1 MLQNSSEEDISKAL
15 SDINHSN
22 IFLNPPHTVMKIKP
36 KINKWYLIKLKSF
49 CIAKETTH
57 KIKRQLTEWE
67 KIFADKLMIKGV
79 ISKVYKQFIQL
90 TIKKKNQKMSRR
102 PKKTVLQRKHT
113 DGQQTHETMLN
124 STHY

>member
-1 MLQNSSEEDISKAL
+1 MGCYKTLKRKTQAKH
-15 SDINHSN
+15 SDINHSS
-22 IFLNPPHTVMKIKP
+22 IFLNPPHTVKKIKP
-36 KINKWYLIKLKSF
+36 KINKRYLIKLKSF
-49 CIAKETTH
+49 CIAKKTTH

-67 KIFADKLMIKGV
+67 KIFSDNLMIKGL
-79 ISKVYKQFIQL
+79 ISKIYKQLIQL
-90 TIKKKNQKMSRR
+90 NLKKNQKMGRR